1 MKRRSVPLCI
11 ILCIATFN
19 LYSLYWILAL
29 TDDSNILSDDPEAV
43 PGFLALLF
51 TVITCNIYG
60 IYWAY
65 KMGEKLDQAYVQRG
79 MPTQNQAI
87 LYLILELIFPIVGW
101 ALMQNAIN
109 AMIPPE
115 GTVGCRLCGIPPVK
129 AGSLHRLDQGFCRQ
143 VF

>member
-1 MKRRSVPLCI
+1 MKRRSIPICI
-11 ILCIATFN
+11 ILSIVTCG
-19 LYSLYWILAL
+19 LYSLYWFVTL
-29 TDDSNILSDDPEAV
+29 TDDSNKLSNAPN
-43 PGFLALLF
+43 PTSGILALLF

>member
-1 MKRRSVPLCI
+1 MKKR
-11 ILCIATFN
+11 N
-19 LYSLYWILAL
+19 LAL
-29 TDDSNILSDDPEAV
+29 CVIFSIITFGIYGIYWFVKINNDANELANPPKRTSGGVA
-43 PGFLALLF
+43 FLLTL
-51 TVITCNIYG
+51 ITCGIYG

-115 GTVGCRLCGIPPVK
+115 GTVG
-129 AGSLHRLDQGFCRQ
+129 
-143 VF
+143 